1 MTRLFAYFVDILLTL
16 SSSLSPLSLSLSFSF
31 ILLLIVGDTHD
42 AHGIEEH
49 DGRPAERLRHR
60 GEGRD

>member
-1 MTRLFAYFVDILLTL
+1 MTRLFAYFVAILLTL
-16 SSSLSPLSLSLSFSF
+16 SSSLSLSLSPFLSSF
-31 ILLLIVGDTHD
+31 FLIVGDTHD